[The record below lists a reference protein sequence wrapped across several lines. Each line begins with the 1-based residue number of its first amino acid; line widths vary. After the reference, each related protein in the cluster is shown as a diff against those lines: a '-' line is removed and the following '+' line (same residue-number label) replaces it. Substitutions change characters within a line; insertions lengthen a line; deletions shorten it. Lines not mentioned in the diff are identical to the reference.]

1 MEAIEFTSKSH
12 DRMIPIPEHYQDW
25 FKKPVKIIL
34 LAMEPSPEEK
44 VNPPKPTDSN
54 RFAGT
59 ISLTEEPSAFQA
71 RQLSPEQ
78 QAARQRSLERMKRGY
93 PLGIAGMKREQ
104 FYDATT
110 RKGKMSMEKAEEQV
124 NRLYTDLT

>member
-1 MEAIEFTSKSH
+1 MQLKFLAKIRAIRESYISTELYLRINVVCPLF
-12 DRMIPIPEHYQDW
+12 YY
-25 FKKPVKIIL
+25 
-34 LAMEPSPEEK
+34 K
-44 VNPPKPTDSN
+44 VAPPKPTDSN

-59 ISLTEEPSAFQA
+59 ISPPYEPLEFQA

-104 FYDATT
+104 FYD
-110 RKGKMSMEKAEEQV
+110 
-124 NRLYTDLT
+124 

>member
-1 MEAIEFTSKSH
+1 MQAIEFTSKSH
-12 DRMIPIPEHYQDW
+12 DKMIPIPEHYNDW

-34 LAMEPSPEEK
+34 LAMEPSHE
-44 VNPPKPTDSN
+44 VNPQKNTDLN

-59 ISLTEEPSAFQA
+59 ISSPPSAFQT

-78 QAARQRSLERMKRGY
+78 QAARQRSLERMKHGY

-104 FYDATT
+104 FYD
-110 RKGKMSMEKAEEQV
+110 
-124 NRLYTDLT
+124 

>member
-1 MEAIEFTSKSH
+1 MQAIEFTSKSH
-12 DRMIPIPEHYQDW
+12 DRMIPIPEYYKDW

-44 VNPPKPTDSN
+44 VIPQKTRDLN
-54 RFAGT
+54 RFTGT
-59 ISLTEEPSAFQA
+59 ISLTEEPLEFQA
-71 RQLSPEQ
+71 SQLSPEQ

-104 FYDATT
+104 FYD
-110 RKGKMSMEKAEEQV
+110 
-124 NRLYTDLT
+124 